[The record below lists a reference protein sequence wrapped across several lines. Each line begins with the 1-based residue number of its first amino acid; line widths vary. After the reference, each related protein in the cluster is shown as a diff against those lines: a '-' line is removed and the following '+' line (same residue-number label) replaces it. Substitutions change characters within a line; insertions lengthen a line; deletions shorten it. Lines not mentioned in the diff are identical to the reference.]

1 MIQSVQKSVEVPK
14 VQHIDKVAD
23 VPVHV
28 QRQVSTTQAAQRD
41 TQHIDGVV
49 RDPALLQ
56 NEVPAIP
63 DADDPCLDVK
73 ADEDRLE
80 HDGSDR
86 PTQPDEVYSQYQQVT
101 RIDEDGSFFSTR
113 FVETHLFKN
122 KNVFGANAMD
132 I

>member
-1 MIQSVQKSVEVPK
+1 M
-14 VQHIDKVAD
+14 QHIDKVAD

-28 QRQVSTTQAAQRD
+28 QRQVSTTQAAQLD

-86 PTQPDEVYSQYQQVT
+86 PTQPDEVYLQYQQVT
-101 RIDEDGSFFSTR
+101 RIDEDGSFLSTR
-113 FVETHLFKN
+113 FVETLFESSST
-122 KNVFGANAMD
+122 VVSLVRSVSCATHTPFFRCP
-132 I
+132 